1 MLRLLGVVLM
11 ALLLS
16 LPAGAGEDVVHLL
29 QGASLKGEIVEIDD
43 EKLRLRVSLAGGAGS
58 SVRTLQMARVKA
70 IDFAALPG
78 EAELLEAGDSAS
90 KEALT
95 DLWASK
101 RKHLGRPNSNA
112 GEVGM
117 LLGEVLMDS
126 AETADHANA
135 RNLYSIIESGDWD
148 EARRTAAKRGRL
160 NALVRLGAA
169 VDVLAEAQVIAD
181 EGDDPELLLDAKHEL
196 AMAEFRKLDRLVA
209 DNPKWAE
216 DDRVGPK
223 VEALYHDLLDRFL
236 YPFLFYGTESEAAA
250 RGLWNAGETYR
261 MIGQPARAKECYSD
275 LMKLYPTAAQHYGI
289 EAAIQKTT
297 NDNHESTDTE
307 N

>member
-1 MLRLLGVVLM
+1 MFRLLGGVLII
-11 ALLLS
+11 LLMS
-16 LPAGAGEDVVHLL
+16 VPAGAGEDVVHLL
-29 QGASLKGEIVEIDD
+29 QGGSVKGAIVEIDD
-43 EKLRLRVSLAGGAGS
+43 AKLKLRVSLAGGAGS

-70 IDFAALPG
+70 IDFAPLPSEAALL
-78 EAELLEAGDSAS
+78 AAGDSAP
-90 KEALT
+90 KQALT
-95 DLWASK
+95 DLWANK
-101 RKHLGRPNSNA
+101 RQHLGRPNSNA
-112 GEVGM
+112 GQVGM

-126 AETADHANA
+126 VETADHANA

-148 EARRTAAKRGRL
+148 AARRAAAKRGRL

-169 VDVLAEAQVIAD
+169 VDVLAEAKEIAD
-181 EGDDPELLLDAKHEL
+181 QSDDPELLLDAKHAL
-196 AMAEFRKLDRLVA
+196 AMAEYRKLARLVD

-261 MIGQPARAKECYSD
+261 LIEQPERAKECYSD
-275 LMKLYPTAAQHYGI
+275 LKKLYPTAAQHYGI
-289 EAAIQKTT
+289 EAAIRKTT
-297 NDNHESTDTE
+297 SDNHESTDTE